1 MATTTLARHLLG
13 GFTCTQKRKKRTRD
27 GNNKSLT
34 ISHHFFPFLLCV
46 CGGPANKRRENGPVA
61 MAIYIRLALQTHKV
75 LTLVKPPK
83 VLSKKKISLASSKKK
98 EKDGPG
104 INELISFCPMAT
116 AGRL

>member
-1 MATTTLARHLLG
+1 MYTKG
-13 GFTCTQKRKKRTRD
+13 KKEQEMEITRV
-27 GNNKSLT
+27 S
-34 ISHHFFPFLLCV
+34 PFLIIFFLLVVCV